1 MKHRSKKRLRRGNQ
15 QYFNAN
21 RPVNLRVAFSG
32 PIAAAFS
39 RQSSQRP
46 LGRIV
51 SKPSISRPWFAKA
64 PARRETNDML
74 VPVDLSANELIATS
88 QLDVPPG
95 SVPVIAPTRP
105 SFTAPERRCLQPRY
119 CSAVFATLEMVE
131 RKIGQF
137 SRRSPQ
143 ASKLPESL
151 DPACSLAFRRSGAAR
166 GSGSVPRS
174 SLTWGPRGTTL
185 CPEG

>member
-51 SKPSISRPWFAKA
+51 SKPSIF
-64 PARRETNDML
+64 PAL
-74 VPVDLSANELIATS
+74 VRQSS
-88 QLDVPPG
+88 CPP
-95 SVPVIAPTRP
+95 RN
-105 SFTAPERRCLQPRY
+105 Q
-119 CSAVFATLEMVE
+119 
-131 RKIGQF
+131 
-137 SRRSPQ
+137 
-143 ASKLPESL
+143 
-151 DPACSLAFRRSGAAR
+151 
-166 GSGSVPRS
+166 
-174 SLTWGPRGTTL
+174 
-185 CPEG
+185 